1 MRVLYLDWDP
11 SARRYFAVTSQGS
24 RIPLKSSTEPDADAE
39 ASQLE
44 ADELVHD
51 EF

>member
-1 MRVLYLDWDP
+1 MRVLYVDWDP
-11 SARRYFAVTSQGS
+11 ATRCYFAVTSQGS
-24 RIPLKSSTEPDADAE
+24 RITLKSSTEPDADAE

-44 ADELVHD
+44 ADEMVHD